1 MNDYL
6 PQPSLLP
13 PPTHTHTQ
21 YNCSVAVGV
30 EIEVLGLRFHCNC
43 EGEEVFHN
51 SMYSVLLFV
60 HLFVKKFI
68 VVVFCFRCFLLGE
81 HILRLATLGW
91 LVAILKHYCPLF

>member
-1 MNDYL
+1 M
-6 PQPSLLP
+6 
-13 PPTHTHTQ
+13 
-21 YNCSVAVGV
+21 
-30 EIEVLGLRFHCNC
+30 LGLRFHCNC
-43 EGEEVFHN
+43 EGEEVFHS

-91 LVAILKHYCPLF
+91 LVAILKHYCPLFNVHFSNWHSKCSCFNELENI